1 MTEDNDPSPA
11 NKMRKMTKRNADYES
26 AGKIENTTAT
36 GEEALESI
44 LMPGEKVLR
53 IARISS
59 GIYWK
64 GIVVFILSIIVM
76 LKTVALG
83 GFLLLVSVIMLSL
96 AYLTKYFL
104 LLAATDKRVIIRG
117 GIINL
122 DTIQF
127 RYTKLES
134 VELSRTII
142 GQILGYA
149 SVVITGTGS
158 RVTVVPFIA
167 DASKFRAELNKI
179 LFEQDEKSNS

>member
-1 MTEDNDPSPA
+1 
-11 NKMRKMTKRNADYES
+11 MTKVKNTNDEKKGLMPEKVAVSKER
-26 AGKIENTTAT
+26 TTAT
-36 GEEALESI
+36 GLEALQSI
-44 LMPGEKVLR
+44 LMPDEKVLR
-53 IARISS
+53 VATVSA
-59 GIYWK
+59 GIFWK
-64 GIVVFILSIIVM
+64 GIIVFILSAIVM
-76 LKTVALG
+76 TKAFALG
-83 GFLLLVSVIMLSL
+83 AFLMLVSVIMLGI

-104 LLAATDKRVIIRG
+104 LLAATDKRVIIRH

-158 RVTVVPFIA
+158 RITVVPFIA

-179 LFEQDEKSNS
+179 LFEQDDKASS

>member
-1 MTEDNDPSPA
+1 MTDEH
-11 NKMRKMTKRNADYES
+11 KKRPVAKNNGGEKPET
-26 AGKIENTTAT
+26 AGKIERTTAT

-44 LMPGEKVLR
+44 LMPGEKILR
-53 IARISS
+53 IAHISP

-64 GIVVFILSIIVM
+64 GVIMFIFSIIVM
-76 LKTVALG
+76 LGISINLG
-83 GFLLLVSVIMLSL
+83 AFFMFVSILMLSI
-96 AYLTKYFL
+96 AYLTRYFL
-104 LLAATDKRVIIRG
+104 LLAATDKRIIIRH

-149 SVVITGTGS
+149 SVIITGTGS
-158 RVTVVPFIA
+158 RVTIVPFIA

-179 LFEQDEKSNS
+179 LFEQDEKASS

>member
-1 MTEDNDPSPA
+1 MKEKKA
-11 NKMRKMTKRNADYES
+11 S
-26 AGKIENTTAT
+26 AQNQGNEGGERLSVHERTTAT
-36 GEEALESI
+36 GIDALQSI
-44 LMPGEKVLR
+44 LMPDEKVLR
-53 IARISS
+53 IAQISP

-64 GIVVFILSIIVM
+64 GVVVFIFSLIVM
-76 LKTVALG
+76 TTFAFNLG
-83 GFLLLVSVIMLSL
+83 LFFMFVSVLMLAVS
-96 AYLTKYFL
+96 YLTRYFL
-104 LLAATDKRVIIRG
+104 LLAATDKRIIIRH

-158 RVTVVPFIA
+158 RITVVPFIA
-167 DASKFRAELNKI
+167 NASQFREELNKI
-179 LFEQDEKSNS
+179 LFEQDEKVSS

>member
-1 MTEDNDPSPA
+1 MTEDQNPTVH
-11 NKMRKMTKRNADYES
+11 KRKKADGHES
-26 AGKIENTTAT
+26 AGRVEKTTAT

-53 IARISS
+53 IAHISP

-64 GIVVFILSIIVM
+64 GIVLFIFSFILM
-76 LKTVALG
+76 LTPAMPLG
-83 GFLLLVSVIMLSL
+83 GFLMFVSVLMLSIS
-96 AYLTKYFL
+96 YLTRYFL
-104 LLAATDKRVIIRG
+104 LLAATDKRIIIRA

-127 RYTKLES
+127 RYSKLES

-167 DASKFRAELNKI
+167 DASRFRAELNKI
-179 LFEQDEKSNS
+179 LFEQDEKANS

>member
-1 MTEDNDPSPA
+1 MM
-11 NKMRKMTKRNADYES
+11 KKKS
-26 AGKIENTTAT
+26 AGLTEHERGRDLENATHGRVENTTAT
-36 GEEALESI
+36 GDEALQSI
-44 LMPGEKVLR
+44 LMPDEKVLR
-53 IARISS
+53 IAQISP

-64 GIVVFILSIIVM
+64 GVVVLILSLILM
-76 LKTVALG
+76 LTGAVFNLG
-83 GFLLLVSVIMLSL
+83 LFLLFVSVIMLSI
-96 AYLTKYFL
+96 AYLTRYFL
-104 LLAATDKRVIIRG
+104 LLAATDKRVIIRH

-158 RVTVVPFIA
+158 RVTVIPFIA
-167 DASKFRAELNKI
+167 DASRFRAELNKI
-179 LFEQDEKSNS
+179 LFEQDEKASGS

>member
-1 MTEDNDPSPA
+1 MTLLDKLAKKNSERDGHERASVE
-11 NKMRKMTKRNADYES
+11 RTTV
-26 AGKIENTTAT
+26 AGP
-36 GEEALESI
+36 EAMESI

-53 IARISS
+53 IAAISP

-64 GIVVFILSIIVM
+64 GIAVFVLSILVM
-76 LKTVALG
+76 MKALALG
-83 GFLLLVSVIMLSL
+83 GFLMFVSLVMLGV
-96 AYLTKYFL
+96 AHATKYFL
-104 LLAATDKRVIIRG
+104 LLAATDKRVVIRH

-158 RVTVVPFIA
+158 RITVIPFIA

-179 LFEQDEKSNS
+179 LFAQDDKASG

>member
-1 MTEDNDPSPA
+1 
-11 NKMRKMTKRNADYES
+11 MTKEVKTQLPKASGAE
-26 AGKIENTTAT
+26 AENVSTKERTTAT
-36 GEEALESI
+36 GMEALQSI
-44 LMPGEKVLR
+44 LMPDEKVLR
-53 IARISS
+53 VATISP

-64 GIVVFILSIIVM
+64 GIAVFILALIVM
-76 LKTVALG
+76 IKAFALG
-83 GFLLLVSVIMLSL
+83 AFLMLVSVIMLGI
-96 AYLTKYFL
+96 AYMTRYFL
-104 LLAATDKRVIIRG
+104 LLAATDKRVIIRH

-142 GQILGYA
+142 GQLLGYA

-167 DASKFRAELNKI
+167 DASKFREELNKI
-179 LFEQDEKSNS
+179 LFEQDEKASA

>member
-1 MTEDNDPSPA
+1 MTEENNNQPTVS
-11 NKMRKMTKRNADYES
+11 RTKKGAGHES
-26 AGKIENTTAT
+26 AGRIEKTTAT
-36 GEEALESI
+36 GEEALSSI

-53 IARISS
+53 IARISP

-64 GIVVFILSIIVM
+64 GIVVFIFSFILM
-76 LKTVALG
+76 LTPALALG
-83 GFLLLVSVIMLSL
+83 GFLMFVSVLMLSL
-96 AYLTKYFL
+96 SYLTKYFL
-104 LLAATDKRVIIRG
+104 LLAATDKRIIIRH

-158 RVTVVPFIA
+158 RVTVIPFIA

-179 LFEQDEKSNS
+179 LFEQDEKATS

>member
-1 MTEDNDPSPA
+1 
-11 NKMRKMTKRNADYES
+11 MTKENKQATEAKKS
-26 AGKIENTTAT
+26 LLPEKIAAGKERTTAT
-36 GEEALESI
+36 GLDALESI
-44 LMPGEKVLR
+44 LMPDEKVLR
-53 IARISS
+53 IATISP
-59 GIYWK
+59 GIFWK
-64 GIVVFILSIIVM
+64 GIVVFVLSVIVM
-76 LKTVALG
+76 LKAFSLG
-83 GFLLLVSVIMLSL
+83 AFLMLVSVIMLGI
-96 AYLTKYFL
+96 AYMTKYFL
-104 LLAATDKRVIIRG
+104 LLAATDKRVIIRH

-167 DASKFRAELNKI
+167 DASKFRGELNKI
-179 LFEQDEKSNS
+179 LFEQDEKASS

>member
-1 MTEDNDPSPA
+1 MTEKNQTQPP
-11 NKMRKMTKRNADYES
+11 
-26 AGKIENTTAT
+26 KISETGTQKVSVRERTTAT
-36 GEEALESI
+36 GIEALESI
-44 LMPGEKVLR
+44 LMPDEKVLR
-53 IARISS
+53 VATISP

-64 GIVVFILSIIVM
+64 GVVVFVLAALVM
-76 LKTVALG
+76 IKAFALG
-83 GFLLLVSVIMLSL
+83 LFLMFVSVLMLAVS
-96 AYLTKYFL
+96 YLTRYFL
-104 LLAATDKRVIIRG
+104 LLAATDKRVIIRH

-142 GQILGYA
+142 GQLLGYA

-179 LFEQDEKSNS
+179 LFEQDEKASA